1 MALPWESA
9 EASRER
15 DAESEAEGGGDAVN
29 EDDSETNDND
39 NNAGD
44 ISNIGNEVTGG
55 TADSGDAT
63 GFF

>member
-1 MALPWESA
+1 
-9 EASRER
+9 
-15 DAESEAEGGGDAVN
+15 VN